1 MWLTAGIF
9 LLLIESFSPFGTVLT
24 GLMGQAICV
33 GKERKKPIELCIFHL
48 TVVVV

>member
-33 GKERKKPIELCIFHL
+33 RKETACSFGWWVMAGAGLF
-48 TVVVV
+48 